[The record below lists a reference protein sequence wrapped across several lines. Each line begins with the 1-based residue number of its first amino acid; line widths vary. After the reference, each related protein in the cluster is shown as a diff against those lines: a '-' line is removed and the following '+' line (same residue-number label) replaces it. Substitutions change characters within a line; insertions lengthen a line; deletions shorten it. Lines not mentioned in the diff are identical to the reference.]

1 MNPILVYCKRD
12 LIRWYRAKWGFI
24 SAMMIPAAWL
34 IFVGLA
40 LPIRFTDNYL
50 DFVTPGILAMTT
62 LNASLGGGSLIILDR
77 TLGFFNKFLALPT
90 PRESILF
97 GKILVI
103 MIRGFIQSTIIL
115 VMAFLLGAKLY
126 NPLQLA
132 GTFIILI
139 IFGILL
145 SAFATTL
152 ALYVEEHDSYAALYA
167 MISMPLFFTSS
178 AMMPYSAMP
187 EWMLIPASINP
198 LSFAIDGI
206 RLMQT
211 GVFPIYQILLLSVLA
226 LFIGALSVRIFRR
239 VEI

>member
-12 LIRWYRAKWGFI
+12 LLRWFRAKWGFL

-34 IFVGLA
+34 VFVGLA

-50 DFVTPGILAMTT
+50 DFVTPGVLAMTT
-62 LNASLGGGSLIILDR
+62 LNASLGGGGLIILDR
-77 TLGFFNKFLALPT
+77 TLGFFNKFLALPS

-97 GKILVI
+97 GKIMVI
-103 MIRGFIQSTIIL
+103 MIRGLIQTSIIL
-115 VMAFLLGAKLY
+115 GMAFLLGAKIY
-126 NPLQLA
+126 TPVQLA
-132 GTFIILI
+132 GTYLILI
-139 IFGILL
+139 IFGALL

-167 MISMPLFFTSS
+167 LISMPLFFTSS

-206 RLMQT
+206 RMMQT
-211 GVFPIYQILLLSVLA
+211 GVFPLVQIVVLTI
-226 LFIGALSVRIFRR
+226 LTLIIGAISVRVFRR
-239 VEI
+239 IEV

>member
-1 MNPILVYCKRD
+1 MNAILVYCRRD

-50 DFVTPGILAMTT
+50 DFVTPGVLAMTI

-103 MIRGFIQSTIIL
+103 MIRGLIQTTIIL
-115 VMAFLLGAKLY
+115 AMAFLLGAKVY
-126 NPLQLA
+126 TPTQLA
-132 GTFIILI
+132 GTYLILV
-139 IFGILL
+139 IFGTLL
-145 SAFATTL
+145 STFATTL
-152 ALYVEEHDSYAALYA
+152 ALFVDEHDSYAALYA
-167 MISMPLFFTSS
+167 MISMPVFFTST

-187 EWMLIPASINP
+187 EWMLIPAAMNP

-211 GVFPIYQILLLSVLA
+211 GIFPIFQIVILSSLTLL
-226 LFIGALSVRIFRR
+226 IGAVSVWVFRR
-239 VEI
+239 VEV

>member
-1 MNPILVYCKRD
+1 MNSILVYCRRD

-24 SAMMIPAAWL
+24 AAMTIPAAWL

-77 TLGFFNKFLALPT
+77 TLGFFNKFLALPS

-103 MIRGFIQSTIIL
+103 MIRGLIQNTIIL
-115 VMAFLLGAKLY
+115 TLAFILGAKLFS
-126 NPLQLA
+126 PLQLA
-132 GTFIILI
+132 GTYLILV
-139 IFGILL
+139 IFGTLL

-152 ALYVEEHDSYAALYA
+152 ALYVDEHDSYTALYA
-167 MISMPLFFTSS
+167 MVSMPLFFTSS

-187 EWMLIPASINP
+187 TWLLVPAALNP
-198 LSFAIDGI
+198 LSFAIDSI

-211 GVFPIYQILLLSVLA
+211 GVFPGMQILLLSGLA
-226 LFIGALSVRIFRR
+226 LLVGVISVRVFRK
-239 VEI
+239 VEV

>member
-1 MNPILVYCKRD
+1 MHPVLIYCRRD
-12 LIRWYRAKWGFI
+12 LVRWYRAKWGFV

-40 LPIRFTDNYL
+40 LPIRFTDHYL
-50 DFVTPGILAMTT
+50 DFVTPGVLAMTI

-103 MIRGFIQSTIIL
+103 MIRGIIQTTIIL
-115 VMAFLLGAKLY
+115 VMAFALGARIYSLS
-126 NPLQLA
+126 QLA
-132 GTFIILI
+132 VTYLILTLFGTLC
-139 IFGILL
+139 

-152 ALYVEEHDSYAALYA
+152 ALFVDEHDSYAALYA
-167 MISMPLFFTSS
+167 MISMPVFFTST

-187 EWMLIPASINP
+187 SWMAFPAAVNP

-206 RLMQT
+206 RMTQA
-211 GVFPIYQILLLSVLA
+211 GMVPIFQILILFLLT
-226 LFIGALSVRIFRR
+226 LFIGAVSVRVFRS
-239 VEI
+239 VEV

>member
-1 MNPILVYCKRD
+1 MNAILVYCRRD

-50 DFVTPGILAMTT
+50 DFVTPGVLAMTT

-103 MIRGFIQSTIIL
+103 MIRGLIQTTIIL
-115 VMAFLLGAKLY
+115 TMAFLLGAKVY
-126 NPLQLA
+126 SPAQLA
-132 GTFIILI
+132 GTYLILI
-139 IFGILL
+139 IFGTLL
-145 SAFATTL
+145 STFATTL
-152 ALYVEEHDSYAALYA
+152 ALFVDEHDSYAALYA
-167 MISMPLFFTSS
+167 MISMPVFFTSTS
-178 AMMPYSAMP
+178 MMPYSAMP
-187 EWMLIPASINP
+187 KWMLIPASINP

-211 GVFPIYQILLLSVLA
+211 GVFPVFQIGILSVLT
-226 LFIGALSVRIFRR
+226 LCIGTISVWVFRR
-239 VEI
+239 VEV

>member
-1 MNPILVYCKRD
+1 MNAILVYCKRD
-12 LIRWYRAKWGFI
+12 LIRWYRAKWGFL

-50 DFVTPGILAMTT
+50 DFVTPGVLAMTI

-103 MIRGFIQSTIIL
+103 MIRGIIQTTIIL
-115 VMAFLLGAKLY
+115 AMAFLLGATLY
-126 NPLQLA
+126 SPAQLV
-132 GTFIILI
+132 GTYLILV
-139 IFGILL
+139 IFGTLL
-145 SAFATTL
+145 STFATTL
-152 ALYVEEHDSYAALYA
+152 ALYVDEHDSYAALYA
-167 MISMPLFFTSS
+167 MISMPVFFTSS

-187 EWMLIPASINP
+187 KWMLLPASVNP
-198 LSFAIDGI
+198 LSFAIDAI

-211 GVFPIYQILLLSVLA
+211 GVVPINQILVLSTLTVVLGV
-226 LFIGALSVRIFRR
+226 ICIRVFRR
-239 VEI
+239 VEV